1 MSDRCS
7 MQIVCRREDAP
18 SFEELGFG
26 FESGLIFKKGDLRPD
41 AKVRAESSVVLLGQG
56 EVNYAASVGDG
67 KDGFG
72 DLPRGLIYYGSHGSG
87 SEYGEGVF
95 ATMGTTLV
103 YARTL
108 WGSNWP
114 AVEFNLTTGRLDRV
128 GLKVAKKY
136 VATLGLVKRAL
147 ITHLRQTSPQHWCR
161 KMPRLEVV
169 P

>member
-1 MSDRCS
+1 

-18 SFEELGFG
+18 SFEELGFS
-26 FESGLIFKKGDLRPD
+26 FESGLIFKNGDLRPD

-95 ATMGTTLV
+95 ATLGETLEYV
-103 YARTL
+103 RTL
-108 WGSNWP
+108 CGSNWP
-114 AVEFNLTTGRLDRV
+114 AVEFNLTTGRFDRV
-128 GLKVAKKY
+128 GLRVVKKY
-136 VATLGLVKRAL
+136 VATLGLVKWAL
-147 ITHLRQTSPQHWCR
+147 IQHLHQHSPELCR
-161 KMPRLEVV
+161 RRKPATEVL

>member
-1 MSDRCS
+1 MSDRCD

-18 SFEELGFG
+18 SFEELGFS

-41 AKVRAESSVVLLGQG
+41 AKVRAEASVVLLGQG

-87 SEYGEGVF
+87 GNFGEGVF
-95 ATMGTTLV
+95 ASLGKTLEYV
-103 YARTL
+103 QTL
-108 WGSNWP
+108 FGSNWP
-114 AVEFNLTTGRLDRV
+114 AVELKPDGKFDRRS
-128 GLKVAKKY
+128 LRQARKY
-136 VATLGLVKRAL
+136 VATLGLVRWAL
-147 ITHLRQTSPQHWCR
+147 ITHLRQSSAEQRRR
-161 KMPRLEVV
+161 KMPRLEVL